1 MIDRSDIKIHDDSH
15 TANDETMHSFYKSIE
30 EDDEDLSMDSMPKLM
45 AKNNI
50 MEQIEREISLIMK
63 ESHFLNE
70 KS

>member
-45 AKNNI
+45 AKNNF
-50 MEQIEREISLIMK
+50 ME
-63 ESHFLNE
+63 
-70 KS
+70 